1 MLNKNYELRIKIY
14 LLRDIPLEDANEI
27 LSKAIDYTMLLNK
40 NLRPI
45 HTNKGFKHYSF
56 STPYPVESDRVYK
69 KDRIYSFMIRDYSK
83 QKIKDFQSVFSKL
96 RLNEFV
102 VLTTEIKEY
111 HKKRISHIYTITP
124 TVLTLLEEEV
134 PDKLKTIKTKQK
146 CWVKGCNHLLLI
158 DRIENNLI
166 KKYKDLT
173 QKDIV
178 VNNDIIE
185 SVEITNKVP
194 IKINYK
200 DSAIIGNKFKIT
212 FAQNELTQEIANL
225 SVVEGILEKN
235 SSLGCGFVKPAFV
248 E

>member
-1 MLNKNYELRIKIY
+1 MLSKNYELRIKIY
-14 LLRDIPLEDANEI
+14 LLMDIPLKDANEI
-27 LSKAIDYTMLLNK
+27 LSKAIDYAMLLNK
-40 NLRPI
+40 NLKPI
-45 HTNKGFKHYSF
+45 HLNTGFKHYSF
-56 STPYPVESDRVYK
+56 STPYPVENDKIYK
-69 KDRIYSFMIRDYSK
+69 KDKIYSFMIRSYNK
-83 QKIKDFQSVFSKL
+83 QLIEDFQSVFAKL
-96 RLNEFV
+96 RLNEFI

-111 HKKRISHIYTITP
+111 GKKRISCIYTITP
-124 TVLTLLEEEV
+124 TVLTLLQEEV
-134 PDKLKTIKTKQK
+134 PDKLKDIKTKQK
-146 CWVKGCNHLLLI
+146 CWIKGCNHLLLI

-178 VNNDIIE
+178 IKDIIE

-212 FAQNELTQEIANL
+212 FAQNELAQEIANL

-235 SSLGCGFVKPAFV
+235 SSLGCGFVKPVFI